1 MTFFFGMRVR
11 SLMRSCL
18 VLFHLDI
25 HGLPLAKH
33 FDFRPLWV
41 SEMNLWVT
49 KARFLH
55 ALALSAQLFPS
66 LLPSFHLSLSL
77 SLIYTFSPPTTLV
90 DSPSAPQRPL
100 TDARLTDLLLQS
112 HHWLPAWQS
121 WFNARFWLVQE
132 RQANLW
138 PCCDSTLAVFDVSYR
153 SVAYGTQKRC
163 QVSIVKL
170 SPQGKEQGVLD
181 IPDVMR
187 ARGGG
192 GGEKEREGMICSC
205 SHFHSHNPAAVS
217 LWNAFTSNSPTPK

>member
-1 MTFFFGMRVR
+1 MGFRNE
-11 SLMRSCL
+11 SLGNQSKI
-18 VLFHLDI
+18 F
-25 HGLPLAKH
+25 
-33 FDFRPLWV
+33 
-41 SEMNLWVT
+41 
-49 KARFLH
+49 ARFSSKC
-55 ALALSAQLFPS
+55 SAFP
-66 LLPSFHLSLSL
+66 LPPSIFPSLSL
-77 SLIYTFSPPTTLV
+77 SFSHIYFLPPPTTLV

-100 TDARLTDLLLQS
+100 TDARLTDLPLQS

>member
-1 MTFFFGMRVR
+1 MW
-11 SLMRSCL
+11 SCL
-18 VLFHLDI
+18 VLFHSSF

-33 FDFRPLWV
+33 FDFQAIMAFWNESLGNQR
-41 SEMNLWVT
+41 
-49 KARFLH
+49 KIFARFSSKC
-55 ALALSAQLFPS
+55 SAFPLPSSIFPS
-66 LLPSFHLSLSL
+66 LSLFLPHIYFH
-77 SLIYTFSPPTTLV
+77 SPLTLV

-100 TDARLTDLLLQS
+100 TDARLTDLPPLP

-121 WFNARFWLVQE
+121 WFNARSWLVQE

-163 QVSIVKL
+163 QVSIVKP

-192 GGEKEREGMICSC
+192 GERERERA
-205 SHFHSHNPAAVS
+205 ND
-217 LWNAFTSNSPTPK
+217 L